1 MSMGGEFCALS
12 SDKYKNY
19 LAKLQEEDFEALYDF
34 FEDCPSCTAEQA
46 WDAFDFLSE
55 IKFATV
61 ADLDE
66 FYFFAEPAQVQR
78 QAAYIASLTP
88 AIIAEKF
95 KSSKFDDIYWSHVW
109 REDVDSFYEMF
120 EPYQKFIV
128 EAAKK
133 GDGLG
138 YRVF

>member
-1 MSMGGEFCALS
+1 MGGEFCALS
-12 SDKYKNY
+12 ADKYKDYIARLN
-19 LAKLQEEDFEALYDF
+19 EEDFDALYEF
-34 FEDCPSCTAEQA
+34 FEDSPSCTAEQA
-46 WDAFDFLSE
+46 WDAFAFLSE
-55 IKFATV
+55 IRFETV

-66 FYFFAEPAQVQR
+66 FYFFAEPTQVR
-78 QAAYIASLTP
+78 LQAGYIASLTP

-95 KSSKFDDIYWSHVW
+95 KSSEFNDIYWSNVW
-109 REDVDSFYEMF
+109 REDIDSFYEWF

-128 EAAKK
+128 EAAKN